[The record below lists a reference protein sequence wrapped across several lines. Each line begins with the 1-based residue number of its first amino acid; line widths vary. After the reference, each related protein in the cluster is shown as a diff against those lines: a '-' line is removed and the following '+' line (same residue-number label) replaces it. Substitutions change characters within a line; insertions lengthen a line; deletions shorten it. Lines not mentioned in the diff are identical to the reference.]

1 MSESQGQVV
10 RLVRR
15 PVGRPVAEDFAY
27 DTEPAGALADGQVLV
42 RVTDL
47 SMDPAM
53 RGWMA
58 EGKSYIPPVELGA
71 VMRAAGAGVVLDS
84 RHPGFSQGD
93 WAVGMLG
100 VRELSVADGSSLI
113 RSDPALGLPPEV
125 LVGGL
130 GGTGL
135 TAYFGLTDVGQ
146 AQQGE
151 TVLVSAAAGAVGS
164 VVGQVA
170 KILGCRAVGMA
181 GGPDKCR
188 YVVEE
193 LGFDA
198 CIDYKAEAE
207 RLAAAVRQ
215 ACAEGV
221 DVYFDNV
228 GGASLEAALS
238 NLARGGRI
246 VLCGAIS
253 QYNADVSQWS
263 GPRNYMNLLVK
274 RGRMQGFVLFDY
286 KERYAEGAVALGQW
300 WMAGRLKFE
309 HTIIEGLDRFV
320 ETLDRLWSGDKK
332 GKLIL
337 RIPR

>member
-1 MSESQGQVV
+1 MADDFTVDSEAV
-10 RLVRR
+10 
-15 PVGRPVAEDFAY
+15 
-27 DTEPAGALADGQVLV
+27 PALDEGQVLA
-42 RVTDL
+42 RVTDI

-58 EGKSYIPPVELGA
+58 ATKSYIPAVEIGA
-71 VMRAAGAGVVLDS
+71 VMRAAAVGVVHDS
-84 RHPGFSQGD
+84 RHPAFAQGD
-93 WAVGMLG
+93 LAVGLLGLREWAV
-100 VRELSVADGSSLI
+100 VDGTSLI

-135 TAYFGLTDVGQ
+135 TAYFGLLDVG
-146 AQQGE
+146 AATKGD

-170 KILGCRAVGMA
+170 KILGCRAVGLA
-181 GGPDKCR
+181 GGPEKCR

-198 CIDYKAEAE
+198 CIDYKGRGED
-207 RLAAAVRQ
+207 LAAAVRE
-215 ACAEGV
+215 ACPAKV

-228 GGASLEAALS
+228 GGVMLEAALS
-238 NLARGGRI
+238 NLARGGRV

-253 QYNADVSQWS
+253 QYNAPKEAWA

-286 KERYAEGAVALGQW
+286 EDRYAEGAVALGQW
-300 WMAGRLKFE
+300 WMAGKLKFE
-309 HTIIEGLDRFV
+309 HTIVHGLHNFV
-320 ETLDRLWSGDKK
+320 PALQRLWSGDKR

-337 RIPR
+337 RLDP